1 VASKASGSSSGS
13 STDLLRPGGWLFCTL
28 LLPQR
33 QRPFTCH
40 NMPACLQHCSTCPAH
55 PPAGPGAFDFTQSDT
70 NGTAFWRLVRNF
82 ITKPTPEQEA
92 CHAPKPILLD
102 VGEWLWGV
110 GEGEGEGWV
119 GVGVCVC
126 VGVVWWADAWWRT
139 AACRTHAAAR
149 IDDNSPACLSLVF
162 PSLLH
167 RRDALPLRVG
177 AVHCGDTG
185 GLGWVVWWA
194 GVHG

>member
-1 VASKASGSSSGS
+1 MASKASGSSSGS

-40 NMPACLQHCSTCPAH
+40 NMPACLQHCSTCPTH
-55 PPAGPGAFDFTQSDT
+55 LPAGPGAFDFTQSDT

-110 GEGEGEGWV
+110 
-119 GVGVCVC
+119 
-126 VGVVWWADAWWRT
+126 VWGGLAKARAT
-139 AACRTHAAAR
+139 LPHPQYGRSYSPGAAAGFR
-149 IDDNSPACLSLVF
+149 GRP
-162 PSLLH
+162 
-167 RRDALPLRVG
+167 G
-177 AVHCGDTG
+177 
-185 GLGWVVWWA
+185 
-194 GVHG
+194 